1 MSYLALAAMAWGF
14 LAATLVG
21 IGIYELGKIKRRNAL
36 DAHTRQATELGNALH
51 PALRVRRCTRCGGP
65 LGVGPAREHI
75 HADGRD

>member
-1 MSYLALAAMAWGF
+1 MSCKPWVVSYTDVIDGLTFQACCPACGWEG
-14 LAATLVG
+14 
-21 IGIYELGKIKRRNAL
+21 
-36 DAHTRQATELGNALH
+36 QATELGNALH

>member
-1 MSYLALAAMAWGF
+1 MSYLALAVMAWGF
-14 LAATLVG
+14 IAATLVG
-21 IGIYELGKIKRRNAL
+21 VGIHESRRIIRRNAM
-36 DAHTRQATELGNALH
+36 DAHIRQATELGNALH